1 MEVTWY
7 GALAMLDLDALSPE
21 QPRPL
26 LRIEYERLAAGGAFE
41 GEHVELLRGQI
52 VTMTPQDAA
61 HINLTARIGSML
73 VRQLGSEHLVLQQ
86 SALALWSHSM
96 PEPDIAVVPYGRLIA
111 HADRA
116 FLVVEVAETSLRKD
130 LHIKAPLYAEAGIP
144 AYWVVDRPNAVVHV
158 LTRPAGGRYTEV
170 AACRSGEIL
179 RVEGLAGVAI
189 AVAELFA
196 P

>member
-26 LRIEYERLAAGGAFE
+26 LRLEYERLAASGAFE

-73 VRQLGSEHLVLQQ
+73 VRQLGGEYLVLQQ

-96 PEPDIAVVPYGRLIA
+96 PEPDIAVVPYGRLTE

-116 FLVVEVAETSLRKD
+116 FLVIEVAETSLRKD

-144 AYWVVDRPNAVVHV
+144 TYWVVDRPNAVVHV
-158 LTRPAGGRYTEV
+158 LTRPTGGRYHESAVLRAGEV
-170 AACRSGEIL
+170 L
-179 RVEGLAGVAI
+179 RVEGLPSIAI
-189 AVAELFA
+189 AIADMFA